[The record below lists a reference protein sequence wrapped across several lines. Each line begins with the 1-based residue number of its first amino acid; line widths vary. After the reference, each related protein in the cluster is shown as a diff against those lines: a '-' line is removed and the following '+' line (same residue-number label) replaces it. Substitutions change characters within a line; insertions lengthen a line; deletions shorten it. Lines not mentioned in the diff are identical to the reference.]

1 MNRRGALFWG
11 GIVALSGSLAGCG
24 GSTDAGGPDHPL
36 RESPAVPGGT
46 YERTYTS
53 DGGAGADPAT
63 VSAFRL
69 DKYLVTVGRFRA
81 FVAATTA
88 GWAPPPGSGKHAHLN
103 GGRGL
108 VDGGGAGFE
117 PGWDAADT
125 LALPATLA
133 AWQASLA
140 CEPSFETW
148 TDDAGPGDD
157 RPINCVDWAQ
167 AYAFC
172 IWDGGFLPSE
182 AEWEY
187 AAAGGDQQR
196 PYPWGAADP
205 ASGLYAISGCNYP
218 PGSRSC
224 AGVANIAPVGSA
236 PAGAGRWGHL
246 DLAGNV
252 AEWTLD
258 WYVPYADPCVDCVAL
273 TDFSYKILRGGSFG
287 TNTDDIFSFA
297 RDGDVPG
304 TRNAFDG
311 VRCARAP

>member
-1 MNRRGALFWG
+1 MKRLGSLGLG
-11 GIVALSGSLAGCG
+11 GIVALFASVPGCG
-24 GSTDAGGPDHPL
+24 GQTEARTGDPR
-36 RESPAVPGGT
+36 RESLDVPGGS
-46 YERTYTS
+46 YQRTYGS
-53 DGGAGADPAT
+53 DAAAGDPAT
-63 VSAFRL
+63 VSGFQL

-81 FVAATTA
+81 FVAATVV
-88 GWAPPPGSGKHAHLN
+88 GWTPAAGSGKHAHLN

-108 VDGGGAGFE
+108 VDSGSAEFE
-117 PGWDAADT
+117 PGWNDADAV
-125 LALPATLA
+125 ALPATLPE
-133 AWQASLA
+133 WQASLA
-140 CEPSFETW
+140 CEPSFQTW
-148 TDDAGPGDD
+148 TDDPGPGDT

-187 AAAGGDQQR
+187 AAAGGAQQR
-196 PYPWGAADP
+196 PYPWGSADP
-205 ASGLYAISGCNYP
+205 ATGVYAISGCNYP
-218 PGSRSC
+218 PGSVSC
-224 AGVANIAPVGSA
+224 SGADNVAPVGSA
-236 PAGAGRWGHL
+236 PAGAGRWGQL
-246 DLAGNV
+246 DMAGEL

-258 WYVPYADPCVDCVAL
+258 WYVPYATPCVDCVAL
-273 TDFSYKILRGGSFG
+273 TDFSYKVLRGGSFG